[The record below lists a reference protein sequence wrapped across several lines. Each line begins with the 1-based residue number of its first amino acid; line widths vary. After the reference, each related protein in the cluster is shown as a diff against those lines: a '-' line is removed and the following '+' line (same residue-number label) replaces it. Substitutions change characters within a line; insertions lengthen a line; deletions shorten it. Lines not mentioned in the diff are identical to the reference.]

1 MDKTW
6 DPCVGKGQ
14 WWIKILLKKNREGEK
29 PDIRGIPWQ
38 LFAEGRAGLEK
49 TGPEVPA
56 KLSEARPFQIAQR
69 NSQGSLVTL
78 SELL

>member
-1 MDKTW
+1 MCEEESQMDKNI
-6 DPCVGKGQ
+6 V
-14 WWIKILLKKNREGEK
+14 KIIRKGEK

-38 LFAEGRAGLEK
+38 LCAEGRAGLEK
-49 TGPEVPA
+49 TGPQVPA

>member
-1 MDKTW
+1 MDKNIAE
-6 DPCVGKGQ
+6 K
-14 WWIKILLKKNREGEK
+14 LKKGEK

-38 LFAEGRAGLEK
+38 LRAEGRAGLEK
-49 TGPEVPA
+49 TGPQVPA

>member
-1 MDKTW
+1 MDKNT
-6 DPCVGKGQ
+6 VKRIRKG
-14 WWIKILLKKNREGEK
+14 GK
-29 PDIRGIPWQ
+29 PDIHGIPWQ
-38 LFAEGRAGLEK
+38 LCAEGRAGLEK
-49 TGPEVPA
+49 TGPQVPA